1 MSRFR
6 LTVYTLMILT
16 VIGCRRD
23 DRQTSLY
30 ESFGQEVA
38 DVLERGHI
46 DSAMM
51 IIETHK
57 RMAVEAGD
65 SDAFYGALTQQAIA
79 SYYGG
84 RQTELLRE
92 LDSIDGYLAR
102 VPRTP
107 LRRLLQGKV
116 HSSRAGYYTRFTYNP
131 DSNIYYY
138 KQAIKE
144 FAGLKDPATQSDAYF
159 NLAGAYRNN
168 GITTSAPI
176 GSAAQSR

>member
-6 LTVYTLMILT
+6 LTVYILMILT
-16 VIGCRRD
+16 VIGCRRH

-57 RMAVEAGD
+57 RVALEAQD

-84 RQTELLRE
+84 RQTELLR
-92 LDSIDGYLAR
+92 
-102 VPRTP
+102 
-107 LRRLLQGKV
+107 
-116 HSSRAGYYTRFTYNP
+116 
-131 DSNIYYY
+131 
-138 KQAIKE
+138 
-144 FAGLKDPATQSDAYF
+144 
-159 NLAGAYRNN
+159 
-168 GITTSAPI
+168 
-176 GSAAQSR
+176 

>member
-1 MSRFR
+1 MPRFR
-6 LTVYTLMILT
+6 LTVYILMILT
-16 VIGCRRD
+16 VIGCRRN

-38 DVLERGHI
+38 DVLERGQI

-57 RMAVEAGD
+57 RMALEAQD

-92 LDSIDGYLAR
+92 LDSIDAYLALGSTHAA
-102 VPRTP
+102 TP
-107 LRRLLQGKV
+107 LTAGQSPFFARRILHTLHLQ
-116 HSSRAGYYTRFTYNP
+116 P
-131 DSNIYYY
+131 
-138 KQAIKE
+138 
-144 FAGLKDPATQSDAYF
+144 
-159 NLAGAYRNN
+159 
-168 GITTSAPI
+168 
-176 GSAAQSR
+176 

>member
-16 VIGCRRD
+16 VIGCRRE

-102 VPRTP
+102 VPA
-107 LRRLLQGKV
+107 RRCAVCFRGK
-116 HSSRAGYYTRFTYNP
+116 SIPRA
-131 DSNIYYY
+131 
-138 KQAIKE
+138 Q
-144 FAGLKDPATQSDAYF
+144 
-159 NLAGAYRNN
+159 
-168 GITTSAPI
+168 GITHASPITLTPTSTITNRP
-176 GSAAQSR
+176 SRNSPA